1 MGKIKVLHAV
11 VSTPDYV
18 TAVDSDKDI
27 VVILN
32 VPRTAGKD
40 VINTLTAQAVEDT
53 EKELEA
59 IAVTEAQL
67 QLGV

>member
-18 TAVDSDKDI
+18 TAVDSDEDI